1 MNFSLAAFFR
11 FQSGSFIFIEVCRS
25 IKVENEE
32 FEDSAFT
39 LISEPSLDPH
49 RLYANLRLPYFSDS
63 TEVIMQRRDFLAATG
78 AASTAFAFGTAASSA
93 QESQKS
99 KPFQLKYAPHVN
111 TFKQSAG
118 NDIVDQ
124 MKFAADQGFTAWE
137 DNGMLKRPVEEQ
149 NRIAKTMSQLNMQ
162 MGVFVA
168 YASFDEPVFAV
179 KNEDKWSEVLEAIK
193 VSVEVAK
200 RTNVKWMTVV
210 PGSVDQQGNSE
221 NWNRYGGPRLAEGYQ
236 TANVIELLK
245 RCSAIL
251 EPHDLVM
258 VLEPLNWYA
267 NHGGTFLSRSDQAY
281 ALCKAVDSPSCKIL
295 FDIYHQQ
302 ITEGNLIPNIDACW
316 DEIAYFQS
324 GDNPGRKEPGT
335 GEINYRNVF
344 KHIHSKGF
352 EGIIGMEHGNS
363 IKGKEG
369 EQAVI
374 QAYRDADAF

>member
-1 MNFSLAAFFR
+1 
-11 FQSGSFIFIEVCRS
+11 
-25 IKVENEE
+25 
-32 FEDSAFT
+32 
-39 LISEPSLDPH
+39 
-49 RLYANLRLPYFSDS
+49 
-63 TEVIMQRRDFLAATG
+63 MQRRDFLAATG
-78 AASTAFAFGTAASSA
+78 AASTAFAFGNAASSA
-93 QESQKS
+93 QESKKS

-124 MKFAADQGFTAWE
+124 MKFAADHGFTAWE
-137 DNGMLKRPVEEQ
+137 DNGMLKRSAEEQ
-149 NRIAKTMSQLNMQ
+149 NRIAKAMSQLNMQ

-193 VSVEVAK
+193 ASVEVAK